1 MISHCLFK
9 SVSRFFQQPRL
20 LYSTERSYRIC
31 IVGSGPAGFYVAQQ
45 LLKDERVHVDILER
59 LPVPFGLVRY
69 GVAPDHSDVK
79 NVDNT
84 FTKVAQNPR
93 FRFFGNV
100 SFGDDVSYSMLK
112 TLYSGVVLAYG
123 AASARNLNIPGENL
137 DNVISGKDFVGYY
150 NGLPQNKDLPLDLT
164 SSDTAVIVGVGN
176 VALDIAR
183 ILLSPLKDL
192 KKTDISEEALD
203 KIANS
208 KIKRVLVVGRRGPL
222 QVSFT
227 IKELREMLH
236 LEGVR
241 PEFSNLEYYSRV
253 SSAIQ
258 ELKRP
263 KKRLVELLVKSALQE
278 VPTDKQ
284 GALWSKKSNKS
295 WNLKLLRS
303 PFKIHAEE
311 GNSSPSG
318 ISFKVN
324 TLLGDQINEGQKIQ
338 ETEDVEFIESGLIIT
353 SVGYKSIAPPE
364 GSNIPFDQT
373 KGIIPNKNG
382 KVNDDGLYVS
392 GWLGTGPKGVIA
404 DTMTES
410 HKVGRTIMHD
420 INSGL
425 LPSNG
430 DTYEDLTSILRQHSV
445 TTWADWEKIDTYEKS
460 LSSEKPRCKLTTIS
474 SMMKAVKK

>member
-112 TLYSGVVLAYG
+112 TLYS
-123 AASARNLNIPGENL
+123 ENL

-392 GWLGTGPKGVIA
+392 GWLGTGPK
-404 DTMTES
+404 
-410 HKVGRTIMHD
+410 RC
-420 INSGL
+420 L

-460 LSSEKPRCKLTTIS
+460 FELR
-474 SMMKAVKK
+474 KAPL